1 MTAENHAMSA
11 AASPGN
17 SGWLIP
23 GAHEGYVSWEE
34 FERIASGIRENTQ
47 GEHQPDAVKNGQA
60 LLT

>member
-1 MTAENHAMSA
+1 MSA